1 MFSTLK
7 NNFRQLLP
15 KRLRSRLG
23 YGVGIDTMAFDT
35 ALSIKEDIKS
45 KYGEVGPLLDIFVNN
60 EGYPVHKWHHYIP
73 IYERYF
79 SSFRGQP
86 VRFLEIGVFRGGSLK
101 MWREYFGQ
109 DAVIYGV
116 DNDPQCVRYNGQH
129 GEVRIGSQ
137 DDEKFLL
144 SVVEEMGGVDIV
156 LDDGSHQV
164 KHLKKSFNVLF
175 PLLTEGGIYMAEDLH
190 TSYWRGYGGAY
201 GRKSNFWGFVLE
213 RINDMH
219 HWYHVNPLRNPA
231 LQDMCSSIHVHD
243 SIAVFEKK
251 QSFRPAHSVIP

>member
-1 MFSTLK
+1 MFSNLK
-7 NNFRQLLP
+7 NNLRQLLP
-15 KRLRSRLG
+15 KRVRSRLG
-23 YGVGIDTMAFDT
+23 YGVGIGTMAFDT
-35 ALSIKEDIKS
+35 ARSVKEDIED
-45 KYGEVGPLLDIFVNN
+45 KYGAAGPLLDIFVNN

-79 SSFRGQP
+79 SSFRGQT

-101 MWREYFGQ
+101 MWREYFGPE
-109 DAVIYGV
+109 AVIYGV
-116 DNDPQCVRYNGQH
+116 DKDPKCVRYDGEH

-137 DDEKFLL
+137 DDEKFSL

-175 PLLTEGGIYMAEDLH
+175 PLLSEGGVYMAEDLH

-201 GRKSNFWGFVLE
+201 GRKSNFFGFVLE

-219 HWYHVNPLRNPA
+219 HWYHVNPLRNPG
-231 LQDMCSSIHVHD
+231 LKDMCSSIHVHD

-251 QSFRPAHSVIP
+251 RSFRPSHSVVP

>member
-1 MFSTLK
+1 MKFS
-7 NNFRQLLP
+7 QLLS
-15 KRLRSRLG
+15 KCLSKKLRARLG
-23 YGVGIDTMAFDT
+23 YGVEIRDFEFDPSKDVAADIT
-35 ALSIKEDIKS
+35 A
-45 KYGEVGPLLDIFVNN
+45 KYGFEDDLLDLFVNN
-60 EGYPVHKWHHYIP
+60 KERPVHKWHHYIP

-79 SSFRGQP
+79 SSFRDQT

-101 MWREYFGQ
+101 MWREYFGPE
-109 DAVIYGV
+109 AVIYGV
-116 DNDPQCVRYNGQH
+116 DKDPKCVRYGGEH

-175 PLLTEGGIYMAEDLH
+175 PLLSEGGVYMAEDLH

-201 GRKSNFWGFVLE
+201 GRKSNFFGFVLE

-219 HWYHVNPLRNPA
+219 HWYHVNPLRNPG
-231 LQDMCSSIHVHD
+231 LKDMCSSIHVHD

-251 QSFRPAHSVIP
+251 RSFRPSHSVVP

>member
-15 KRLRSRLG
+15 KRFRSRLG

-35 ALSIKEDIKS
+35 ARSVKEDIET
-45 KYGEVGPLLDIFVNN
+45 KYGDAGPLLDIFVNN

-79 SSFRGQP
+79 SSFRDQP
-86 VRFLEIGVFRGGSLK
+86 LRFLEIGVFRGGSLK
-101 MWREYFGQ
+101 MWREYFGPE
-109 DAVIYGV
+109 AVIYGV
-116 DNDPQCVRYNGQH
+116 DNDPQCARYDGQH

-175 PLLTEGGIYMAEDLH
+175 
-190 TSYWRGYGGAY
+190 
-201 GRKSNFWGFVLE
+201 
-213 RINDMH
+213 
-219 HWYHVNPLRNPA
+219 
-231 LQDMCSSIHVHD
+231 SI
-243 SIAVFEKK
+243 SFEYYNCIL
-251 QSFRPAHSVIP
+251 S